1 MFSVT
6 KCLHLKKR
14 KILKFRNP
22 RFHLKK
28 TENEGQVK
36 SKANRRKENVKLK
49 PEIKDSREINEIKS
63 WSSEKIDK
71 IE

>member
-1 MFSVT
+1 MS
-6 KCLHLKKR
+6 KKA
-14 KILKFRNP
+14 LDPGRN
-22 RFHLKK
+22 
-28 TENEGQVK
+28 G
-36 SKANRRKENVKLK
+36 RKENVKLK